1 MSPQWIIQLM
11 EGIHAEL
18 QGAAK
23 ADFSALTSLHLQ
35 SEIHCYNCPGTSIGQ
50 PTHLNCLSLPLVCF
64 CIGFKNQ
71 LISITFFLLPH
82 IFLKVYNEST
92 GHRKAPKKLSEHITH
107 FFSDVPHPDWK
118 HDIDVCK
125 GVGGNETF
133 AIKKLPQV
141 IITKI
146 CFFLKCF

>member
-1 MSPQWIIQLM
+1 MDGIQT
-11 EGIHAEL
+11 EL
-18 QGAAK
+18 QGTAK
-23 ADFSALTSLHLQ
+23 ADFSALTSLHVQ
-35 SEIHCYNCPGTSIGQ
+35 STIQCDRCPGTSICQ

-107 FFSDVPHPDWK
+107 FFSDVPHADWR
-118 HDIDVCK
+118 HDIDPCK
-125 GVGGNETF
+125 GMGGNETF

-146 CFFLKCF
+146 CLFLKCF